1 MLLKENV
8 GGNIVKKRVL
18 AGIFLSMSLALSACS
33 GGGTAP
39 SEQAK
44 PQEQQGQTQEQPQ
57 ASGKTELIVAAE
69 QEPVGFDPHK
79 VPAASSVRI
88 YSLIYESLTKLD
100 ENMEIIPNLAEKWE
114 TSEDGKTI
122 TVFLQKGVKFHDGKD
137 LTAEDVKFTFER
149 ILNPDTGS
157 ISKSYF
163 SSLESIEVKDP
174 TTVVFH
180 LKNPDAAFMAN
191 TSSASTS
198 IVPVGSEDLTKDTAG
213 SGPYM
218 LEKYE
223 PGQYV
228 LLKKNPN
235 YFRSDLAKVETIKFQ
250 IMKDEAERL
259 AAIRAGKID
268 VSMVSADSATL
279 LNGKPGV
286 EVKGYQSLE
295 YSYLGINVKKKPFD
309 DPKVRQAI
317 SYAVDRNQIVQTVW
331 KGEAALTG
339 PIAPAVKGWALDT
352 NSYDSYKL
360 NVEKA
365 KALLAEAGYPNGF
378 ETQIDTAATYPD
390 MVETAQ
396 VLQQQLKAIGINAK
410 INQLEWG
417 NYIDVWKSKD
427 GNLMVGRNT
436 SGVDADRS
444 MRFFFHT
451 EGSANVWN
459 YSNPAYDELVQNALM
474 AVDQTERK
482 AMYEKAQKMLVEE
495 DVPNLFLASPKNFYA
510 VRDNIEFSPS
520 AAGESFALV
529 RASIK

>member
-1 MLLKENV
+1 MLLTKDNV

-18 AGIFLSMSLALSACS
+18 AGFFLSMTLVLSACS

-39 SEQAK
+39 SNQSQ
-44 PQEQQGQTQEQPQ
+44 PQEQPAQEQPQ
-57 ASGKTELIVAAE
+57 TPAKTELIVAAE

-79 VPAASSVRI
+79 VPAASSARI
-88 YSLIYESLTKLD
+88 YGLVYDSLTKLD
-100 ENMEIIPNLAEKWE
+100 ENMNLIPHLAEKWE

-122 TVFLQKGVKFHDGKD
+122 TVTLAQGVKFHDGKD

-180 LKNPDAAFMAN
+180 LKNADAAFMAN
-191 TSSASTS
+191 TSSASTA
-198 IVPVGSEDLTKDTAG
+198 IVPVGSGDLTKDTAG

-218 LEKYE
+218 LDKYE
-223 PGQYV
+223 SGQYV

-235 YFRSDLAKVETIKFQ
+235 YFKADLAKIETIKFQ

-279 LNGKPGV
+279 LQGKDGV

-295 YSYLGINVKKKPFD
+295 YSYLGINVNKKPFD

-317 SYAVDRNQIVQTVW
+317 SYAVDRNTIVQTVW

-339 PIAPAVKGWALDT
+339 PIAPAVKGFALDT
-352 NSYDSYKL
+352 SSYDTY
-360 NVEKA
+360 NHNIDKA
-365 KALLAEAGYPNGF
+365 KALLAEAGYANGF
-378 ETQIDTAATYPD
+378 ETVIDTAATYPD
-390 MVETAQ
+390 MVETAII
-396 VLQQQLKAIGINAK
+396 LQQQLKAIGINAK

-444 MRFFFHT
+444 MRFFFHST
-451 EGSANVWN
+451 GSANVWN
-459 YSNPAYDELVQNALM
+459 YSSPAYDELVEKALM
-474 AVDQTERK
+474 TVNPDERK
-482 AMYEKAQKMLVEE
+482 KLYDQAQMMLVNE

>member
-1 MLLKENV
+1 M
-8 GGNIVKKRVL
+8 KKRML
-18 AGIFLSMSLALSACS
+18 AGFFLSLTLVLSACS
-33 GGGTAP
+33 QGGNAP
-39 SEQAK
+39 AEQGQQGSEQQ
-44 PQEQQGQTQEQPQ
+44 QET
-57 ASGKTELIVAAE
+57 AAKTELIVAAD
-69 QEPVGFDPHK
+69 QEPVGLDPHK
-79 VPAASSVRI
+79 VPAASSARI
-88 YSLIYESLTKLD
+88 YGLVYDSLTKLD
-100 ENMEIIPNLAEKWE
+100 ENLDLVPHLAEKWE

-122 TVFLQKGVKFHDGKD
+122 TVTLAQGVKFHDGKD

-149 ILNPDTGS
+149 ILDPEVGS

-191 TSSASTS
+191 TSSASTA
-198 IVPVGSEDLTKDTAG
+198 IVPVGAGDLTTEPAG

-223 PGQYV
+223 SGQYV

-235 YFRSDLAKVETIKFQ
+235 YFKPELGQFETIKFQ

-268 VSMVSADSATL
+268 ITMVSADSATL
-279 LNGKPGV
+279 LQNSQGV
-286 EVKGYQSLE
+286 EVKNYQSLE
-295 YSYLGINVKKKPFD
+295 YSYLGINVAKKPFD
-309 DPKVRQAI
+309 DPRVRQAI

-339 PIAPAVKGWALDT
+339 PIAPAAKSWALDPS
-352 NSYDSYKL
+352 NYDSYTP
-360 NVEKA
+360 NIEKA
-365 KALLAEAGYPNGF
+365 KALLAEAGYPDGF
-378 ETQIDTAATYPD
+378 ETQIDTASTYPD
-390 MVETAQ
+390 MIESAQ
-396 VLQQQLKAIGINAK
+396 VIQQQLLAIGINAK

-417 NYIDVWKSKD
+417 NYVDTWSSKD
-427 GNLMVGRNT
+427 TTLMVGRNT

-444 MRFFFHT
+444 MRFFFHS

-459 YSNPAYDELVQNALM
+459 YSNPAYDQLVEQALVT
-474 AVDQTERK
+474 VDVEERK
-482 AMYEKAQKMLVEE
+482 KVYEQAQQLLVNE

-510 VRDNIEFSPS
+510 VRDNIEFNPS
-520 AAGESFALV
+520 AAGEGYSLV
-529 RASIK
+529 RAAVK